1 MSISDEL
8 LAIKSTIRD
17 FEARIDRM
25 HLDFDKFI
33 HGQLDRMPP
42 WEELERELLAF
53 SRKRIFDLEL
63 SNQLDRILYKF
74 QNRKKIW
81 LRWMQEAKGS

>member
-1 MSISDEL
+1 MAISDEI
-8 LAIKSTIRD
+8 LAIGKTIRQ
-17 FEARIDRM
+17 FEARIDSM

-33 HGQLDRMPP
+33 HGELDRRPP

-53 SRKRIFDLEL
+53 SRKKIFDLEL

-74 QNRKKIW
+74 QTRKKIW
-81 LRWMQEAKGS
+81 LRWMQEANRY